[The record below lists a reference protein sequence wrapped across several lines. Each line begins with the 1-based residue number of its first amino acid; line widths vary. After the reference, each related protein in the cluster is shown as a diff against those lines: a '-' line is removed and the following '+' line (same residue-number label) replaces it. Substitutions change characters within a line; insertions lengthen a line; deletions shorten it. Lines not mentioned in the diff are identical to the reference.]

1 MRKVAL
7 VVGTLGLAAV
17 MAAAPARADLLKCH
31 QGIEKNGSKL
41 QASILKALTKCKDS
55 YRKATSPALVATAA
69 TGCQAGLA
77 KVVDATNPISAM
89 AKTRAALHKM
99 SPAATPP
106 GACTDQNLSDL
117 GYLSTAL
124 FGDRWEALILLS
136 ALKGAYETQQVLIGD
151 FPNIMQNLGD
161 AGCATCTAL
170 STPPCVNTVCTLA
183 GGSGA
188 ETKIGGV
195 PVPVP
200 LAGATV
206 IAGCEWP
213 GVLSNEIGLIGTPNL
228 GFKPSLVLPG
238 IYACNVSFR
247 SVGILACSGSSAPR
261 VDYMT
266 CQDSLIGAGDPSG
279 PNDEC
284 DVPPPPGSVATCAPD
299 PATAPTP
306 TGGACATFTPSPSV
320 EGDTFVLSTTRL
332 RVSTAAGGDGVRCTA
347 DDTYS
352 DDTPPS
358 GIPVTTGTATASVL
372 DYNNADGAVQSEG
385 PATGAVG
392 PNCANARGGNNTGRT
407 LVGAFPAADVAN
419 PASPLLDTVTKLTL
433 VCS

>member
-7 VVGTLGLAAV
+7 VVGTLGLSAV

-31 QGIEKNGSKL
+31 QGIEKNGTKL
-41 QASILKALTKCKDS
+41 QASILKALTKCKDGF
-55 YRKATSPALVATAA
+55 RKATSPALVATAA

-77 KVVDATNPISAM
+77 KVIDATNPVSAM

-99 SPAATPP
+99 SPVAVPP
-106 GACTDQNLSDL
+106 GACADQNLTDL
-117 GYLSTAL
+117 GHLSTAL

-136 ALKGAYETQQVLIGD
+136 ALKGAYETQQLLIAD
-151 FPNIMQNLGD
+151 FPNIMQTFGD
-161 AGCATCTAL
+161 NGCSLCAAL
-170 STPPCVNTVCTLA
+170 STPPCVNTVCSLTA
-183 GGSGA
+183 ASGA
-188 ETKIGGV
+188 ETKINAI

-200 LAGATV
+200 LAGATI

-213 GVLSNEIGLIGTPNL
+213 GTLTNEIGLIGTASVS
-228 GFKPSLVLPG
+228 FKPSLVLPT

-247 SVGILACSGSSAPR
+247 SLGVLSCMGSSAPR
-261 VDYMT
+261 VDYTT

-279 PNDEC
+279 ANDEC
-284 DVPPPPGSVATCAPD
+284 ETPGAICQPD

-306 TGGACATFTPSPSV
+306 TGGACATFTTSPSV
-320 EGDTFVLSTTRL
+320 EGDTFVLSSTRL
-332 RVSTAAGGDGVRCTA
+332 RISTAAGGDGVRCTA

-358 GIPVTTGTATASVL
+358 IIPVTTGTATASVD
-372 DYNNADGAVQSEG
+372 DYNNIDGNVVSEG
-385 PATGAVG
+385 PVTGAVG

-433 VCS
+433 ICN